1 MNNMSIKKSKARD
14 YTRKTLRRLDTLSGN
29 LCAKPGCLQG
39 LIAEDGKTIISQIC
53 HIEAAQEGGPRF
65 NHEMSDDQKRDY
77 PNLILLCDEHH
88 KIIDSKLNEGEY
100 SVDTLKSWKFEHEK
114 KIIQQKLERNPS
126 ILGEVIN
133 KISLIDFEE
142 DTTSEKK
149 PESFNIQKKID
160 YNNLIRY
167 KPTIDAYKIYSGKI
181 EKIYQEIDRQGSNK
195 KKRLL
200 RNIERIYLKVKGK
213 YMDDADDDLAMI
225 RKQADNI
232 MDQVEDEL
240 ISQLSNHYDEDIG
253 FAVSLIMVDAFM
265 RCKILEKPILR

>member
-1 MNNMSIKKSKARD
+1 
-14 YTRKTLRRLDTLSGN
+14 
-29 LCAKPGCLQG
+29 
-39 LIAEDGKTIISQIC
+39 
-53 HIEAAQEGGPRF
+53 
-65 NHEMSDDQKRDY
+65 MSDDQKRDY